1 MQKSIV
7 FYADILGFSE
17 LVMES
22 SEREKVL
29 ENIKASIKNSLRFF
43 DAFNETVKNLG
54 DKIPVDK
61 VKYKLFSDN
70 LYLSVK
76 VLNEED
82 FDRSFLLAM
91 VFARSYQESMLHHRY
106 LIRGAISYDEDYNDD
121 NIIFSPALIK
131 AYNIE
136 SKSAN
141 YPRIVIDLEIMNRMV
156 GSFSVPPQ
164 MLNLFNNSII
174 YDWAYTY
181 FLNPVGIVKDYNPEG
196 KDFMNRKFVD
206 TKLRSELIK
215 YLHATLRK
223 LLEQNKRKEHEKVLW
238 LLEVVTWLT
247 AIEFTPDNV
256 VNKLG
261 LAFMNFQ

>member
-1 MQKSIV
+1 MQKSVV

-29 ENIKASIKNSLRFF
+29 ENIKGSIKNSLRFF

-141 YPRIVIDLEIMNRMV
+141 YPRIVIDLEIM
-156 GSFSVPPQ
+156 
-164 MLNLFNNSII
+164 
-174 YDWAYTY
+174 
-181 FLNPVGIVKDYNPEG
+181 
-196 KDFMNRKFVD
+196 
-206 TKLRSELIK
+206 
-215 YLHATLRK
+215 
-223 LLEQNKRKEHEKVLW
+223 
-238 LLEVVTWLT
+238 
-247 AIEFTPDNV
+247 
-256 VNKLG
+256 
-261 LAFMNFQ
+261 